1 VFQIKYIV
9 IQDPKD
15 IYPVGRKIE
24 YSCADGHD
32 HFGDPIAEC
41 TENLT
46 WRRSPMECKSN
57 SLNYTSKKMCKIIV
71 IIKFS
76 AWLPKHCNFV
86 VKISDSFISVSSDPA
101 HIWYLWIPRVPDV
114 GQIWADTMKLS
125 GVERGDH

>member
-57 SLNYTSKKMCKIIV
+57 SLNYTSKKMCKIISNYKV
-71 IIKFS
+71 F
-76 AWLPKHCNFV
+76 CV
-86 VKISDSFISVSSDPA
+86 VAKTLQFCC
-101 HIWYLWIPRVPDV
+101 
-114 GQIWADTMKLS
+114 
-125 GVERGDH
+125 